1 MDKEPLGDA
10 CPRSSPRCGVMDGMA
25 PARMLTVQG
34 CDGSALPHGARA
46 GTLCGGSDDS
56 SCTHS
61 PSPFPRRANVARSK
75 QARSKCGSN
84 ALATRPPKSD
94 FPRAARHDKAGS
106 VTWPMY
112 VAAACRM
119 HRQQRPHT
127 RVFRG
132 TPRHG
137 PRNGVTRKVRSS
149 VVLDEDDSPQPDDR
163 RPGWRPSDAMDERKA
178 HAAEVTHGSYVDGAG
193 S

>member
-1 MDKEPLGDA
+1 MALHCRMERELVLSAAAAMTHPVLTHPRRFLDGQTSRAANKREASVAATPSPLA
-10 CPRSSPRCGVMDGMA
+10 PRSQTSPVRLDTTRQAVSHGPCTSLQ
-25 PARMLTVQG
+25 PAV
-34 CDGSALPHGARA
+34 CIGSTA
-46 GTLCGGSDDS
+46 
-56 SCTHS
+56 
-61 PSPFPRRANVARSK
+61 
-75 QARSKCGSN
+75 
-84 ALATRPPKSD
+84 
-94 FPRAARHDKAGS
+94 
-106 VTWPMY
+106 
-112 VAAACRM
+112 
-119 HRQQRPHT
+119 HT